1 MIISMTGYGRGT
13 ANSDGDRITAEVKV
27 LNSRYL
33 DLKLRG
39 LEIDPELELKLSD
52 RIRNNLIRGSVVVT
66 FSFESDKGRSDQLQF
81 NRERFE
87 SIEKILVS
95 IQREYGRQI
104 DMSDILTGS
113 DLFTEG
119 DVSHLNHRIFNEA
132 VDKALAQV
140 ENMRKREGK
149 ILQEDIADRL
159 TAVKNMMVDIEQFSE
174 TSVDDRK
181 TRLEIRLK
189 DIIGNVKLDE
199 NRIYQEIAILADK
212 FDISEEITRFR
223 SHIDQCNAMF
233 EIDEPVGKRLNFLL
247 QEIGREINTIGS
259 KSNQVG
265 ITKIVVDIKDQLEK
279 IREQVQNIL

>member
-13 ANSDGDRITAEVKV
+13 ANSAGDRITAEVKV

-52 RIRNNLIRGSVVVT
+52 RIRNNLIRGSVVVS
-66 FSFESDKGRSDQLQF
+66 FSFESDNGKLGQLKF

-87 SIEKILVS
+87 SIEKILIS

-119 DVSHLNHRIFNEA
+119 DVSHLNHRIFNQA
-132 VDKALAQV
+132 VDKALLQV

-159 TAVKNMMVDIEQFSE
+159 TAVKNMIDDIEQFSE
-174 TSVDDRK
+174 SSVDDRK

-223 SHIDQCNAMF
+223 SHIEQCNAMF

-259 KSNQVG
+259 KSNQVA

>member
-1 MIISMTGYGRGT
+1 MTGYGRGT
-13 ANSDGDRITAEVKV
+13 ANSAGDRITAEVKV

-52 RIRNNLIRGSVVVT
+52 RIRNNLIRGSVVVS
-66 FSFESDKGRSDQLQF
+66 FSFESDNGKLGQLKF

-87 SIEKILVS
+87 SIEKILIS

-119 DVSHLNHRIFNEA
+119 DVSHLNHRIFNQA
-132 VDKALAQV
+132 VDKALLQV

-159 TAVKNMMVDIEQFSE
+159 TAVKNMIDDIEQFSE
-174 TSVDDRK
+174 SSVDDRK

-223 SHIDQCNAMF
+223 SHIEQCNAMF

-259 KSNQVG
+259 KSNQVA

>member
-1 MIISMTGYGRGT
+1 MTGYGRGT
-13 ANSDGDRITAEVKV
+13 ANSAGDRITAEVKV

-52 RIRNNLIRGSVVVT
+52 RIRNNLIRGSVVVS
-66 FSFESDKGRSDQLQF
+66 FSFESDNGKLGQLKF

-87 SIEKILVS
+87 SIEKILIS

-104 DMSDILTGS
+104 DMSDILAGS

-132 VDKALAQV
+132 VDKALLQV

-159 TAVKNMMVDIEQFSE
+159 TAVKNMIDDIEQFSE
-174 TSVDDRK
+174 SSVDDRK

-223 SHIDQCNAMF
+223 SHIEQCNAMF

-259 KSNQVG
+259 KSNQVA